1 MKIGAIPENLLERI
15 ALMAGVVPTPFV
27 DSFCYVLARTIM
39 AATKLGVFEALRAGP
54 RTAAV
59 VAAECGTHPHATG
72 KLLDTLVSSGYL
84 QLEGEQY
91 TLAPIARKWLLKDT
105 PQSMHDIVMLRYVD
119 WEWLTHLEEFV
130 VTGTPLDIHRELPP
144 EHWSL
149 YQRGMRSLAS
159 ATVGEM
165 TRRTP
170 VPKGARHMLDIGGS
184 HGYYSVALCRKHPGL
199 RSVILDLPE
208 AVEHAA
214 PILAQEGMGD
224 RVVHRAGNALTDDLG
239 SEAYDLVLMAQ
250 LVHHF
255 DEATNRELVRR
266 IARALRPGGYLVIQ
280 DAIRRQS
287 PTEGGQAAALLD
299 LYFALT
305 SESGTWSFAE
315 MASWQR
321 DAGLIPRKPI
331 RFRLVPGI
339 GEQVA
344 VKPGH

>member
-1 MKIGAIPENLLERI
+1 
-15 ALMAGVVPTPFV
+15 
-27 DSFCYVLARTIM
+27 M

-54 RTAAV
+54 RTAAA
-59 VAAECGTHPHATG
+59 VAAECGTHPHATN

-84 QLEGEQY
+84 QLAGDQY
-91 TLAPIARKWLLKDT
+91 ALAPIARKWLLKDT

-144 EHWSL
+144 EHWAL

-170 VPKGARHMLDIGGS
+170 VPKGARTMLDIGGS
-184 HGYYSVALCRKHPGL
+184 HGYYSVALCRKYPGL

-239 SEAYDLVLMAQ
+239 SEAYDLVLIAQ

-331 RFRLVPGI
+331 RFRMVPGV

-344 VKPGH
+344 VKPAR